1 MLIGLRRFFFLGAT
15 YIPRKVV
22 IELSLIEESS
32 LKSKDEIL
40 KEISEV
46 FSNEELV
53 IPWCDKVENIRIS
66 N

>member
-1 MLIGLRRFFFLGAT
+1 M
-15 YIPRKVV
+15 PRKIT

-32 LKSKDEIL
+32 LKSKAELL

-53 IPWCDKVENIRIS
+53 IPWCDKVEHIS
-66 N
+66 VIES

>member
-1 MLIGLRRFFFLGAT
+1 M
-15 YIPRKVV
+15 PRKIV
-22 IELSLIEESS
+22 IKLSLIEESS
-32 LKSKDEIL
+32 LKSKAELL

-53 IPWCDKVENIRIS
+53 IPWCDKVENIRVS